1 METQRQKFDRRLA
14 ALKNE
19 RSSFIAHWR
28 DINEYLLPR
37 RGRFL
42 GAEVNKGDKRNAK
55 IIDSEA
61 TQAIGIL
68 VSGMMSGITSPARR
82 WFRLG
87 IADKDMMEFGN
98 VKQWLNEC
106 EDRLYKVFSQS
117 NLYQMLPYVYEEMA
131 VYGTAAMI
139 QLPDFE
145 ELARFQVFTIG
156 EYCIAQNERNEVNA
170 VYREVAMTVE
180 QIVREFGVKKGTKDI
195 NWNNIS
201 QSTKEAWD
209 KGDYDNWV
217 DTVHVIEPN
226 DMRDYNS
233 PLAKDKAFCHKV
245 YEKATGGKPGDAHK
259 WLLESGW
266 DEFPVYCPRWHL
278 QSPDVYGRSLGMD
291 ALGDVKQLQDQQK
304 KKGQAIAKM
313 VNPPMVGSSQLKNQR
328 MSTLPGDI
336 TFVDATGNQSTGF
349 APAYQV
355 QPKLGEFLMDM
366 QDVRERIRRAFYADL
381 FLMMAQSDRRQIT
394 AREIDER
401 SSEKLLV
408 LGPVMNRLN
417 HMLLNPMIDTTLNR
431 MAEVGFL
438 PPPPE
443 DLQGMGWDIEYISD
457 MAAAQKAQGILGLQE
472 AAGFVGNLAT
482 FNPDVIDKFDFDQS
496 VDEYANMRGIPAGV
510 VRSDDDVSEIRQA
523 REQQQQQAAM
533 QANMQSAAEGAKT
546 LSDTDTAG
554 ENMLTDI
561 LSGGGLGTRP

>member
-217 DTVHVIEPN
+217 DTVDVIEPN
-226 DMRDYNS
+226 DMR
-233 PLAKDKAFCHKV
+233 A
-245 YEKATGGKPGDAHK
+245 
-259 WLLESGW
+259 
-266 DEFPVYCPRWHL
+266 
-278 QSPDVYGRSLGMD
+278 
-291 ALGDVKQLQDQQK
+291 
-304 KKGQAIAKM
+304 
-313 VNPPMVGSSQLKNQR
+313 
-328 MSTLPGDI
+328 
-336 TFVDATGNQSTGF
+336 
-349 APAYQV
+349 
-355 QPKLGEFLMDM
+355 
-366 QDVRERIRRAFYADL
+366 
-381 FLMMAQSDRRQIT
+381 
-394 AREIDER
+394 
-401 SSEKLLV
+401 
-408 LGPVMNRLN
+408 
-417 HMLLNPMIDTTLNR
+417 
-431 MAEVGFL
+431 
-438 PPPPE
+438 
-443 DLQGMGWDIEYISD
+443 
-457 MAAAQKAQGILGLQE
+457 
-472 AAGFVGNLAT
+472 
-482 FNPDVIDKFDFDQS
+482 
-496 VDEYANMRGIPAGV
+496 
-510 VRSDDDVSEIRQA
+510 
-523 REQQQQQAAM
+523 
-533 QANMQSAAEGAKT
+533 
-546 LSDTDTAG
+546 
-554 ENMLTDI
+554 
-561 LSGGGLGTRP
+561 